1 LAAHAIGSEDMNPLD
16 ENSSLP
22 LDPQEPSTTAVDAG
36 TAPVTPEVPLSGD
49 PIPYAASQSLSAG
62 ISERA
67 LPEDLRITWSWPHL
81 IVFLIYGF
89 ASLIIVQTSFAVYYA
104 PHMHLSTKA
113 LEQYLISKPQF
124 AVGSMLFWYASLF
137 LFLYVTL
144 AVLRDLPFWR
154 SLGWRKIQSPGST
167 HPKNPFL
174 YFAAGCGLSLFV
186 ALATSHV
193 QTPKDMPVQE
203 LFKYRNT
210 ALLFMA
216 MAVFVAP
223 LVEETIFR
231 GYLYPVLAR
240 SFGVAA
246 GILSTGVLFGLMH
259 GAQLGW
265 TWSLVSLLIFVGIV
279 FTFVRARTG
288 SVFASYLLHLG
299 YNSFIAATALLGT
312 RGFTKFPP
320 GH

>member
-1 LAAHAIGSEDMNPLD
+1 MGNEDMNPLE
-16 ENSSLP
+16 ENPPLP
-22 LDPQEPSTTAVDAG
+22 PDPPEPADGSRV
-36 TAPVTPEVPLSGD
+36 APVSAEAPLSGD
-49 PIPYAASQSLSAG
+49 PIPYAASQPQIGRVSG
-62 ISERA
+62 RMV
-67 LPEDLRITWSWPHL
+67 PEDLRITWSWPHL
-81 IVFLIYGF
+81 IVFLIYGL
-89 ASLIIVQTSFAVYYA
+89 ASLVIVQTTFAVYYA
-104 PHMHLSTKA
+104 PHTHLSAKA

-144 AVLRDLPFWR
+144 AVLRNLPFWR
-154 SLGWRKIQSPGST
+154 SLGWRKIQSPGSA

-174 YFAAGCGLSLFV
+174 YFLAGCGLSLFV
-186 ALATSHV
+186 ALATSQV
-193 QTPKDMPVQE
+193 QTPKDMPMQE

-216 MAVFVAP
+216 MAVFIAP

-240 SFGVAA
+240 SFGMTA
-246 GILSTGVLFGLMH
+246 GILTTGVLFGLMH
-259 GAQLGW
+259 GTQLGW

-288 SVFASYLLHLG
+288 SVFASYMLHLG